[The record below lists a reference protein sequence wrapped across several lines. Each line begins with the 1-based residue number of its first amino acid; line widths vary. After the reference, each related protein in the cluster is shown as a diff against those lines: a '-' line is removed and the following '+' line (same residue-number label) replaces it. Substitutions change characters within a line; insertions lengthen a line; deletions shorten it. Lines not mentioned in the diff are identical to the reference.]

1 MCIRDRISPHYGA
14 QKTDKSNFKQE
25 LTNQFKGNALL
36 CFSCIIFFII
46 AKIILILFEQPFSFA
61 IWPYLEIILTIIAP
75 IALISAIILRFLY
88 LGLIKQSVQPTSDLI
103 IYFSAQFRDPYRWA
117 KAIPCIGIMM
127 LGFMAFT
134 DLKAAIPLMN
144 EYKWD
149 ESFMRLDQIIH
160 FGQHPWEILQPI
172 LGYKTPTVI
181 INFFYNLWFFVLF
194 GFWCYAGWKK
204 YDHEWER
211 QFLLS
216 FIWCWV
222 FGGTV
227 MATIFSSMG
236 PAFYDLINTA
246 SNPYTGQMDMLIS
259 FNQDGKIYALGTQ
272 DLLRESY
279 LNPEN
284 KGGLSGISAMPSM
297 HNATSTLFMLAAFRI
312 NKVLGYAMVV
322 FLGFIIIGSVHLA
335 WHYAIDSYVGITI
348 ALIIWWISGKSLEIQ
363 DKFLLYE
370 RTSNSSITSKG

>member
-1 MCIRDRISPHYGA
+1 
-14 QKTDKSNFKQE
+14 
-25 LTNQFKGNALL
+25 
-36 CFSCIIFFII
+36 
-46 AKIILILFEQPFSFA
+46 
-61 IWPYLEIILTIIAP
+61 
-75 IALISAIILRFLY
+75 
-88 LGLIKQSVQPTSDLI
+88 
-103 IYFSAQFRDPYRWA
+103 
-117 KAIPCIGIMM
+117 
-127 LGFMAFT
+127 
-134 DLKAAIPLMN
+134 
-144 EYKWD
+144 
-149 ESFMRLDQIIH
+149 
-160 FGQHPWEILQPI
+160 
-172 LGYKTPTVI
+172 
-181 INFFYNLWFFVLF
+181 
-194 GFWCYAGWKK
+194 
-204 YDHEWER
+204 
-211 QFLLS
+211 
-216 FIWCWV
+216 
-222 FGGTV
+222 
-227 MATIFSSMG
+227 
-236 PAFYDLINTA
+236 
-246 SNPYTGQMDMLIS
+246 MLIS